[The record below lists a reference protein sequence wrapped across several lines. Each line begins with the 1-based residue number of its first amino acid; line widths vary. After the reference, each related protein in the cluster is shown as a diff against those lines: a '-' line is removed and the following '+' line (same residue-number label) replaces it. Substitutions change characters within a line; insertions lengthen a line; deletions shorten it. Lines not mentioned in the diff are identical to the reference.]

1 MTDMLERVARAI
13 YEVRPPMWAEEV
25 PGQPEPV
32 YTEMSWETAKAR
44 GISFEAI
51 AQACAAIAAMREPT
65 AEMMQ
70 AGCASNPPG
79 QYHADTKLSEIIGAE
94 WTAMIDQALSETSF
108 P

>member
-25 PGQPEPV
+25 PGKAEPELQ
-32 YTEMSWETAKAR
+32 EMSWEQAKAR
-44 GISFEAI
+44 GIAFEAI
-51 AQACAAIAAMREPT
+51 AQACAAIKAMREPT
-65 AEMMQ
+65 AEMMA

-79 QYHADTKLSEIIGAE
+79 KYRPDTRLDEIIGAE
-94 WTAMIDQALSETSF
+94 WTAMIDQALSETGF